1 MKGSKQNRKELND
14 YEEICCAVSRD
25 PYFDCRLYPRC
36 NGCNEVAGT
45 LWHQGY
51 VRHLQEDLNTYGDY
65 DLDEDGY
72 YGKYTK
78 LAVISFQKSVGLN
91 DDGWAG
97 DNTKKALYNA
107 VYGTNF

>member
-1 MKGSKQNRKELND
+1 MKKLVALFLAILTLTAVCIPGAMAVTKWQERYGTKDLYTNTTGSN
-14 YEEICCAVSRD
+14 IH
-25 PYFDCRLYPRC
+25 
-36 NGCNEVAGT
+36 T
-45 LWHQGY
+45 Y